1 MSKIYVTE
9 YPGLAGASNGDGGAV
24 AILAVPPT
32 ISYTVIVSAAVSG
45 AAQPFA
51 QSTRF
56 VEISCDTTCSVAF
69 GLFPGVIGTGTAL
82 LTDCRL
88 QANDRII
95 RAVPPN
101 PVNTAPVGGLVINNR
116 GYAVFTTA
124 NV

>member
-9 YPGLAGASNGDGGAV
+9 YPGLANGAGGDSTN
-24 AILAVPPT
+24 ILAVPPT
-32 ISYTVIVSAAVSG
+32 ISYTVVVSAAVSG

-56 VEISCDTTCSVAF
+56 VEISCDTTCSIAF
-69 GLFPGVIGTGTAL
+69 GLFPGAIGTGTAL

-88 QANDRII
+88 QSNDRII
-95 RAVPPN
+95 RAVPAN

>member
-9 YPGLAGASNGDGGAV
+9 YPGLANGAGGDSIN
-24 AILAVPPT
+24 ILPVPPT

-56 VEISCDTTCSVAF
+56 VEISCDTTCSIAF
-69 GLFPGVIGTGTAL
+69 GLFPGAIGTGTAL

-88 QANDRII
+88 AVGERIV
-95 RAVPPN
+95 RAVPAN